1 MSRRPAASALVLLT
15 LLSLSSAFA
24 DLRMRAYGARPYA
37 EFIPAVVNGTAD
49 APERYRILVPFAV
62 AGLSGG
68 AGMSMASA
76 WHLLR
81 LLSFVAAYL
90 VFFAY
95 LRGWFDEAR
104 ALLGTAIVAATL
116 SLTFT
121 NSWAHPDHIAELAL
135 FTAGCAAIAADR
147 VWTRAALLA
156 IATLN
161 RETAIFLV
169 PLYLVTGP
177 VTAGRLAIAA
187 LLAVEWASIFA
198 ALRLWRG
205 FVHYDYF
212 QFQRNLQFLKLLPSA
227 YDPYYRAYAYFA
239 IVLFGGLLLVA
250 AMGAGPR
257 PLFVSRALLVVPL
270 FAIVAV
276 SISSIIETRIFTP
289 LYPLIMP
296 AVMFRCC
303 ATDNAGSYRS
313 FTGDTRG

>member
-1 MSRRPAASALVLLT
+1 MSRRPAASALILLA
-15 LLSLSSAFA
+15 LVSLSSAFV
-24 DLRMRAYGARPYA
+24 DLRMRAYGSRPYA

-62 AGLSGG
+62 AGLN
-68 AGMSMASA
+68 AATGMSLGNA

-81 LLSFVAAYL
+81 LVSFVAAYFI
-90 VFFAY
+90 FFAY
-95 LRGWFDEAR
+95 LRRWFDDR
-104 ALLGTAIVAATL
+104 TALLGTLIVGATL
-116 SLTFT
+116 PLTFT

-135 FTAGCAAIAADR
+135 FTAGCAAIAANR
-147 VWTRAALLA
+147 LWTLAALLG

-169 PLYLVTGP
+169 PLYLVTRP
-177 VTAGRLAIAA
+177 VSAGRLGIAA
-187 LLAVEWASIFA
+187 LLAAEWAVIFG

-212 QFQRNLQFLKLLPSA
+212 QFSRNLQFLKLLPSA

-239 IVLFGGLLLVA
+239 IVLFGCLLLVA
-250 AMGAGPR
+250 ANGAGPR

-270 FAIVAV
+270 FTAVAF

-296 AVMFRCC
+296 AVMFGCC
-303 ATDNAGSYRS
+303 ATDNSGSYRS
-313 FTGDTRG
+313 FAGDTRE